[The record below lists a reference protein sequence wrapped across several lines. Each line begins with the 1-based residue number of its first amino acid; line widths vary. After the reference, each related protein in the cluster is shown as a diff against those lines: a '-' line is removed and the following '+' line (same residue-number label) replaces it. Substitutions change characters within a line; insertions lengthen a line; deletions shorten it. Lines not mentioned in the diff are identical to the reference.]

1 MTIPGNRD
9 ALTARRR
16 AVSGTA
22 HGLAGRDAV
31 LGRQWPAGDGQ
42 LILGGRQSPS
52 GLCEVNSEEIPLDG
66 FEDGGLVSST
76 HTEEGS

>member
-42 LILGGRQSPS
+42 L
-52 GLCEVNSEEIPLDG
+52 
-66 FEDGGLVSST
+66 
-76 HTEEGS
+76 